1 MTARIEVDLTVLDQM
16 TVNQLR
22 KKYQELF
29 KEPTASRHRQW
40 LVRRI
45 AWRLQALAE
54 GGLPERARRRA
65 SELARE
71 SDLRV
76 TPSRSCRSAE
86 QPADRARRDR
96 RLPSP
101 GTVLTRRYKG
111 RQVQVTVGQ
120 HSFQYEGKSYGSLS
134 AVARAVTG
142 SHCNGYHFFRLGKH
156 GVNA

>member
-1 MTARIEVDLTVLDQM
+1 MNARIEVDLTVLDQM

-22 KKYQELF
+22 VKHQELF
-29 KEPTASRHRQW
+29 KEPTSGRHRQW

-54 GGLPERARRRA
+54 GGLSERARRRA
-65 SELARE
+65 AELATE

-76 TPSRSCRSAE
+76 ASPKACPSVE
-86 QPADRARRDR
+86 QSDDRARRDR

-111 RQVQVTVGQ
+111 RQVQVTVGDAG
-120 HSFQYEGKSYGSLS
+120 FEYEGTSYGSLS

-156 GVNA
+156 GGHA